1 MKARSQIALK
11 ATSLFKQIN
20 LKAVVLGVAM
30 CLSFNGVAHALD
42 VDADDYSAGALPGGT
57 NFGALYFQYADRNQ
71 FYHDGHVVAGGDL
84 DSDVGIL
91 RFAHFVEIG
100 PFLADPQFLLPIG
113 GLNGTNSQAPLGS
126 TAGMGDLIL
135 ASTVWLYRDIP
146 GSHYFG
152 ITPILYLPTG
162 TYSADSVL
170 NMGENRFKGGIQA
183 GYVTPVFVKNLV
195 LQLTAD
201 VTFYGNNNN
210 YGALRQTLSQDPL
223 AAFQGW
229 LKYSITKDLD
239 FRVGSTYY
247 IGGATKTDGVN
258 NYDQVGT
265 ANIRVG
271 FAYNFLPGWNIMA
284 LYGRDVAVRNGFAE
298 DNRINL
304 RLYKIF

>member
-1 MKARSQIALK
+1 MKVRSQIALR
-11 ATSLFKQIN
+11 AASLFKRIN
-20 LKAVVLGVAM
+20 LKAVVLGVALS
-30 CLSFNGVAHALD
+30 LSFNGAARALD

-57 NFGALYFQYADRNQ
+57 NFGALYFQYADRNK
-71 FYHDGHVVAGGDL
+71 FYHNGHVAGGGDL
-84 DSDVGIL
+84 VSDVGIL

-113 GLNGTNSQAPLGS
+113 GLNGERSQAPLGA

-146 GSHYFG
+146 GGHFFG

-162 TYSADSVL
+162 TYSANSVL
-170 NMGENRFKGGIQA
+170 NLGENRFKGGIQA

-201 VTFYGNNNN
+201 LTIYGNNSN
-210 YGALRQTLSQDPL
+210 YGALSQTQSQEPL

-229 LKYSITKDLD
+229 LKYSVTKDLD
-239 FRVGSTYY
+239 LRLGSTYY
-247 IGGATKTDGVN
+247 VGGTTKINGVS
-258 NYDQVGT
+258 NYDQIST

-284 LYGRDVAVRNGFAE
+284 LYGRDVAVRNGFSE
-298 DNRINL
+298 ENRVNL